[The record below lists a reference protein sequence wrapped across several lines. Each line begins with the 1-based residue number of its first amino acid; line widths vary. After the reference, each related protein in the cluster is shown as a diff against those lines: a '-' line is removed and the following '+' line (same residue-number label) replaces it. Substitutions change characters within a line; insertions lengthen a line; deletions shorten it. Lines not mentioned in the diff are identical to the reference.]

1 MNEPSVRPR
10 RTLRTALIVGVSALA
25 ALVLL
30 VALLPTLVSV
40 GFLRGTVVS
49 AVAGR
54 VNGTVSIGELSLGWS
69 GPIGVRDV
77 VIDDAA
83 GGTRVAASATLEQ
96 GLWTLLTSG
105 VSELDVRVS
114 GSVRT
119 RREADG
125 SLSIANLAK
134 DEPGAAAPAV
144 PAAGAPESRG
154 GAPGAAP
161 GLPAGIRRLRLALE
175 GFSLEVLDPDGS
187 VFAAARGATGE
198 VRAASG
204 GDAVVALKADTE
216 YLGQKGSFGLDAT
229 FGGLFA
235 ADGTRRIEGTS
246 ANVSV
251 RATDVGFAAGGLSMR
266 IGQGTVT
273 VTSANVA
280 GPLSVKADVRAAIE
294 GASPASVEA
303 DVAIDRLFM
312 PDGSM
317 ALDLAAIH
325 GRVVATT
332 VPTAPFERF
341 VRGTGLEL
349 ARDVGRSVDLDAS
362 FADASGGDLSIVLQS
377 ERVKA
382 QVAGSID
389 PATRAATLRTVA
401 LDATL
406 APALLDRLAQ
416 VTVASPARLVLSAR
430 DVSVPAASA
439 DGSFPV
445 DQLRFNAE
453 MTLSLD
459 GLRVPGGDGRVP
471 LDVVALNLS
480 AQAEPVA
487 DGVSVA
493 LDATSRAGGER
504 PIRGQ
509 GRVKRGGA
517 LGAHG
522 SLRASAIPTALI
534 APFVPASVGLD
545 LRRDLGDTVR
555 TLEAELG
562 AGDAPT
568 WSVRLDTPTLAAT
581 LAGAVAADG
590 AIRVA
595 SGGSINAARIDPA
608 LLGSFGV
615 PVDGPVAADV
625 TVRSVVLPTPRAF
638 DLAALGCD
646 LDVVA
651 RGAGGGPVAMR
662 FGDGPGARM
671 LTVSDLRV
679 TVATERLGQD
689 ARTSVAATADGV
701 PIRADVRAQSL
712 GSMSREAIERAALA
726 VHVEAPAIPRAAIVR
741 EVPAAAD
748 VLGQLS
754 GGSYALTADYAGSM
768 LAGKGAVAVRA
779 DAGDTVRVEAELSER
794 ALDVTAD
801 AAITVTPSLMAWA
814 AGPSGPVL
822 RAPSRVD
829 LMVQRTSLA
838 RTVPWTFALPSSAK
852 ARITSAPLAVGGIA
866 GTATDLVVRG
876 MDVEGEGSLSSP
888 TRVTARVRAEL
899 AAGPRAESA
908 VAIAPLSANAT
919 WSEGAAGA
927 PAAWRADVALER
939 ISGEGLGTLL
949 ALEESVRREIGGVAR
964 VTARAESR
972 DGGIAFDAESTLD
985 RLRASLKGTYR
996 GDALELSDSR
1006 VSVNVPPAQVLSI
1019 LNAPPKAEPG
1029 AKPAEKATPPWRDC
1043 SAFAASA
1050 DIKRLRLVGSAIG
1063 GMAAVVEATAQPLR
1077 LVPSD
1082 GEALTIEGLSLS
1094 VNAPGGEAPAQVRA
1108 RASLAGSGGQR
1119 MPVTL
1124 DATVADWTD
1133 ASGAVSIARLRI
1145 DGALR
1150 AERASTRVVGVLAG
1164 MGRELEEAVGPEI
1177 SADATVRS
1185 SGAGSA
1191 TGAITVGSRYL
1202 TVRVPDVLLQ
1212 DGFLR
1217 IPGAK
1222 PAVAEFVP
1230 SEPLR
1235 ERILEPINPVFRDVR
1250 LADDRTPI
1258 RLTIDRLSYP
1268 LDGNRARLDADLR
1281 LTVGNVL
1288 LDRNPDNDVLNLL
1301 QVFQSPQGRPVD
1313 GVINPLVVSVRAG
1326 QLTYRD
1332 FDIGIERQGDAW
1344 RTRLIFAGDI
1354 DLSRQ
1359 PPYARRIAA
1368 NYPLGSVA
1376 RDVVGLLPNEDG
1388 GGSVANALNTMSLGL
1403 GDALQLQVSM
1413 RGPLGEVDGRPA
1425 KLDRKVKLVFDERA
1439 AQQGA
1444 GKAIE
1449 AVGGLIGDL
1458 IKKQKGGK

>member
-1 MNEPSVRPR
+1 MLV
-10 RTLRTALIVGVSALA
+10 VGLSALA
-25 ALVLL
+25 VLVLL
-30 VALLPTLVSV
+30 VALLPTLVSM
-40 GFLRGTVVS
+40 GFLRGTLVS
-49 AVAGR
+49 AVSGR
-54 VNGTVSIGELSLGWS
+54 VNGTVSVGELSLGWS
-69 GPIGVRDV
+69 GPIGVRDL

-83 GGTRVAASATLEQ
+83 GGTRVAASVTLEQ

-125 SLSIANLAK
+125 SLSIARLAK
-134 DEPGAAAPAV
+134 EAPDAAPAAASATGAAA
-144 PAAGAPESRG
+144 SRG
-154 GAPGAAP
+154 GSAGAAP
-161 GLPAGIRRLRLALE
+161 GLPAGIRSLRVALE
-175 GFSLEVLDPDGS
+175 GLSLEVLDPDGT

-198 VRAASG
+198 VRAAAG

-216 YLGQKGSFGLDAT
+216 YLGQKGSFDVNAT

-273 VTSANVA
+273 VTSANLA
-280 GPLSVKADVRAAIE
+280 GPLAVKADVRAAIE
-294 GASPASVEA
+294 GASPASVQA
-303 DVAIDRLFM
+303 DVAIDRLLT
-312 PDGSM
+312 PEGSV

-341 VRGTGLEL
+341 VRGMGLEL
-349 ARDVGRSVDLDAS
+349 ARDVGPSVDLDAS
-362 FADASGGDLSIVLQS
+362 FADASGGDLSILLRS

-416 VTVASPARLVLSAR
+416 VTVASPARLVLTAR

-493 LDATSRAGGER
+493 LDATSRAGGGER
-504 PIRGQ
+504 PIRAQ

-522 SLRASAIPTALI
+522 SLRASSIPVALI
-534 APFVPASVGLD
+534 APFVPASAGIDV
-545 LRRDLGDTVR
+545 RRDLGDTVR

-595 SGGSINAARIDPA
+595 SGGSISVARIDPA

-615 PVDGPVAADV
+615 PVDGPMAADV
-625 TVRSVVLPTPRAF
+625 TVRSLALPAPAAF

-646 LDVVA
+646 LDVAA
-651 RGAGGGPVAMR
+651 RGAGGGPVALR
-662 FGDGPGARM
+662 LGDGPDARV

-689 ARTSVAATADGV
+689 ARTSVAVTADGV

-712 GSMSREAIERAALA
+712 GSMSREAIERAALT
-726 VHVEAPAIPRAAIVR
+726 VHVEAPAIARSTIVR

-748 VLGQLS
+748 VLRQLS

-768 LAGKGAVAVRA
+768 LAGKGTAAVRA
-779 DAGDTVRVEAELSER
+779 DAGDTVRLEADLSER

-801 AAITVTPSLMAWA
+801 AAVTLTPALMAWA
-814 AGPSGPVL
+814 AGPSGPAL
-822 RAPSRVD
+822 RAPSRVGIK
-829 LMVQRTSLA
+829 VERTSLA
-838 RTVPWTFALPSSAK
+838 RTVPWTFALPASAK
-852 ARITSAPLAVGGIA
+852 ARITAAPLAVGGIA

-876 MDVEGEGSLSSP
+876 LDVEGEGSLSSP
-888 TRVTARVRAEL
+888 MRVAARVRAEL
-899 AAGPRAESA
+899 AAGPSAETA
-908 VAIAPLSANAT
+908 VAIAPLAANAA
-919 WSEGAAGA
+919 WSQGAAGA
-927 PAAWRADVALER
+927 QASWRADVTLDR
-939 ISGEGLGTLL
+939 ISGDGLGVLL
-949 ALEESVRREIGGVAR
+949 ALEESVRREIGSVAR

-996 GDALELSDSR
+996 GDALELADSR
-1006 VSVNVPPAQVLSI
+1006 VSVNVPPVQVLSI
-1019 LNAPPKAEPG
+1019 LNAPPKVEPG
-1029 AKPAEKATPPWRDC
+1029 AKPADRAAPPWREC
-1043 SAFAASA
+1043 SAFAATA
-1050 DIKRLRLVGSAIG
+1050 DIKRLRLVGSAVG
-1063 GMAAVVEATAQPLR
+1063 TMAAVIEATAEPLR

-1082 GEALTIEGLSLS
+1082 GEAVTVEGFALS

-1108 RASLAGSGGQR
+1108 RASLAGGGSQR

-1133 ASGAVSIARLRI
+1133 ATGAVSTARLRI

-1177 SADATVRS
+1177 SADATVQS
-1185 SGAGSA
+1185 VGAGTA
-1191 TGAITVGSRYL
+1191 TGAVTVTSRYL
-1202 TVRVPDVLLQ
+1202 TVRVPDVLMQ

-1235 ERILEPINPVFRDVR
+1235 ERILAPINPVFRDVR
-1250 LADDRTPI
+1250 LADDRMPI
-1258 RLTIDRLSYP
+1258 RLTMDRLSYP

-1288 LDRNPDNDVLNLL
+1288 LERNPDNDVLNLL
-1301 QVFQSPQGRPVD
+1301 QVFQAPQGRPVD

-1326 QLTYRD
+1326 QLAYKD
-1332 FDIGIERQGDAW
+1332 FDIGIERQGDGW
-1344 RTRLIFAGDI
+1344 RTRLIFSGDI
-1354 DLSRQ
+1354 DLSKA

-1388 GGSVANALNTMSLGL
+1388 GGSVASALNTMSLGL

-1413 RGPLGEVDGRPA
+1413 RGPLGEVAGRPA
-1425 KLDRKVKLVFDERA
+1425 KLDRTVKLVFDERA
-1439 AQQGA
+1439 AKQGA

>member
-1 MNEPSVRPR
+1 M
-10 RTLRTALIVGVSALA
+10 LIAGLAALA

-30 VALLPTLVSV
+30 VALLPTFVGM
-40 GFLRGTVVS
+40 GFLRGKVVS
-49 AVAGR
+49 AVSEG
-54 VNGTVSIGELSLGWS
+54 VNGQVSIGELSLGWS
-69 GPIGVRDV
+69 GPIGVRDL

-105 VSELDVRVS
+105 VAQLDARVS
-114 GSVRT
+114 ASVRT
-119 RREADG
+119 RREPDG
-125 SLSIANLAK
+125 SLSIGKLLK
-134 DEPGAAAPAV
+134 DRPDATAAAPAG
-144 PAAGAPESRG
+144 PGATASRG
-154 GAPGAAP
+154 GSPGAAP
-161 GLPAGIRRLRLALE
+161 GLPAGIRSLRVALE
-175 GFSLEVLDPDGS
+175 GFDLEVLDPDGS
-187 VFAAARGATGE
+187 VFASARGATGE
-198 VRAASG
+198 VRAAAA
-204 GDAVVALKADTE
+204 GDAVIALKADTE
-216 YLGQKGSFGLDAT
+216 YLGQKGSFDLNAT

-246 ANVSV
+246 ANVSMS
-251 RATDVGFAAGGLSMR
+251 ATDVGFAAGGLSMR

-273 VTSANVA
+273 VTSANLA
-280 GPLSVKADVRAAIE
+280 GPMAVKADVRAAIE
-294 GASPASVEA
+294 GAAPASVQA
-303 DVAIDRLFM
+303 DVAIDRLLM
-312 PDGSM
+312 PDGSV

-332 VPTAPFERF
+332 VPTAPIERF
-341 VRGTGLEL
+341 VRETGIEL
-349 ARDVGRSVDLDAS
+349 ARDIGPSVDLDAS
-362 FADASGGDLSIVLQS
+362 FADAKGGDLSISLTS

-389 PATRAATLRTVA
+389 PATRAATLRTVG

-406 APALLDRLAQ
+406 APALLDRLGQ
-416 VTVASPARLVLSAR
+416 VTVASPARLALTAR
-430 DVSVPAASA
+430 DVSVPAAAA

-453 MTLSLD
+453 ATLSLD

-480 AQAEPVA
+480 ARAEPVA
-487 DGVSVA
+487 DGVHVA
-493 LDATSRAGGER
+493 LDATSRAGGAER
-504 PIRGQ
+504 PIRAQ

-522 SLRASAIPTALI
+522 SLRASAIPTGLI
-534 APFVPASVGLD
+534 APFVPASIGID
-545 LRRDLGDTVR
+545 LPRDLGDTVR

-568 WSVRLDTPTLAAT
+568 WSVRLDTPTLAAS
-581 LAGAVAADG
+581 LAGNVAADG

-595 SGGSINAARIDPA
+595 SGGSVRAARIDPA
-608 LLGSFGV
+608 LLGFFGV
-615 PVDGPVAADV
+615 PVSGPVAADV
-625 TVRSVVLPTPRAF
+625 TVRGLSLPKPAAF
-638 DLAALGCD
+638 DVAALGCD
-646 LDVVA
+646 LDVA
-651 RGAGGGPVAMR
+651 ASGAGGQPLALR
-662 FGDGPGARM
+662 LGDGPQART
-671 LTVSDLRV
+671 LSVADLRV
-679 TVATERLGQD
+679 TVASERLGQD
-689 ARTSVAATADGV
+689 ARATASVAADGM
-701 PIRADVRAQSL
+701 PIRAEVRAQSL
-712 GSMSREAIERAALA
+712 GAMSRESIERAMLT
-726 VHVEAPAIPRAAIVR
+726 VHVEAPAIPRATIVR

-748 VLGQLS
+748 VLAQLS
-754 GGSYALTADYAGSM
+754 GGSYAVVADYAGSM
-768 LAGKGAVAVRA
+768 LAGKGAVDVRA
-779 DAGDTVRVEAELSER
+779 DAGDTVRLEADLSER
-794 ALDVTAD
+794 ALDVVAE
-801 AAITVTPSLMAWA
+801 AAFTVTPSLMAWA
-814 AGPSGPVL
+814 VGPSGPVL
-822 RAPSRVD
+822 RAPSRVEFA
-829 LMVQRTSLA
+829 VERTALA
-838 RTVPWTFALPSSAK
+838 RTVPWTFALPASAK
-852 ARITSAPLAVGGIA
+852 ARITAAPLAVGGIA

-876 MDVEGEGSLSSP
+876 LDVQGEGSLSSP
-888 TRVTARVRAEL
+888 MRVTARVRAGL
-899 AAGPRAESA
+899 AAGPRADSA
-908 VAIAPLSANAT
+908 TAIAPLAANAT
-919 WSEGAAGA
+919 WAEGAAGA
-927 PAAWRADVALER
+927 PATWRADVTLER
-939 ISGEGLGTLL
+939 ISGDGLGALL
-949 ALEESVRREIGGVAR
+949 ALEESVRREIGSGAR
-964 VTARAESR
+964 IATRAESR

-996 GDALELSDSR
+996 GDALELADSR
-1006 VSVNVPPAQVLSI
+1006 VSVNVPPAQVLAI
-1019 LNAPPKAEPG
+1019 LNAPPKDEPG
-1029 AKPAEKATPPWRDC
+1029 AKPAERTAPPWRDC
-1043 SAFAASA
+1043 SALVASA
-1050 DIKRLRLVGSAIG
+1050 DVRRLRIVGSAIG
-1063 GMAAVVEATAQPLR
+1063 SMAAVVEATAEPLR

-1082 GEALTIEGLSLS
+1082 GEAVTVEGLSLS
-1094 VNAPGGEAPAQVRA
+1094 VNAPGGQAPAQVKA
-1108 RASLAGSGGQR
+1108 RVAIVGAGGQR
-1119 MPVTL
+1119 APATL

-1133 ASGAVSIARLRI
+1133 AAGAVSAARLRI

-1185 SGAGSA
+1185 SGAGTA
-1191 TGAITVGSRYL
+1191 EGAVTVTSRYL
-1202 TVRVPDVLLQ
+1202 SVRVPDVLMQ

-1235 ERILEPINPVFRDVR
+1235 ERILAPINPVFRDVR

-1258 RLTIDRLSYP
+1258 RLTMERLSYP

-1288 LDRNPDNDVLNLL
+1288 LERNPDNDVLNLL
-1301 QVFQSPQGRPVD
+1301 QVFQAPQGKPVD

-1326 QLTYRD
+1326 QLTYTD
-1332 FDIGIERQGDAW
+1332 FDIGIERQGDGW
-1344 RTRLIFAGDI
+1344 RTRLIFSGDI
-1354 DLSRQ
+1354 DLSRV

-1388 GGSVANALNTMSLGL
+1388 GGAVSNALNTLSLGL
-1403 GDALQLQVSM
+1403 GDAVQLQVSM

-1425 KLDRKVKLVFDERA
+1425 KLERKVKVVLDDRA
-1439 AQQGA
+1439 LQQGA